1 MGHGLVPISESA
13 RRTAMLRGAIE
24 HLGAQQR
31 SLLEVSIGEQ
41 REVARRGGLAGTEFD
56 AAAKIAIEAAMPQ
69 LGSASD
75 AQHSD
80 AQQVAIGG
88 GDKYWVNDKVA
99 TQQAVA
105 DLFQSVAL
113 NVNNPHFLIM
123 QGKVAKVVDMK
134 PAEVLSMLEEAAGTQ
149 VYQNKRER
157 TLKELEKCKA
167 KLAKIDEMLDS
178 DIVPAL
184 NKLRKKRGD
193 YALGL
198 RQLPRRPPPPL
209 LRRPRLPPRRGHL
222 LLSGK
227 VVGLPRVLRL
237 AGGGKRTE
245 ISCF

>member
-88 GDKYWVNDKVA
+88 GKHAPLWPATYWCLRCGDVA
-99 TQQAVA
+99 AAVRVMRSA
-105 DLFQSVAL
+105 VDSSLHASDPYGSPFVSRRSV
-113 NVNNPHFLIM
+113 
-123 QGKVAKVVDMK
+123 
-134 PAEVLSMLEEAAGTQ
+134 
-149 VYQNKRER
+149 
-157 TLKELEKCKA
+157 
-167 KLAKIDEMLDS
+167 
-178 DIVPAL
+178 
-184 NKLRKKRGD
+184 
-193 YALGL
+193 
-198 RQLPRRPPPPL
+198 
-209 LRRPRLPPRRGHL
+209 
-222 LLSGK
+222 
-227 VVGLPRVLRL
+227 
-237 AGGGKRTE
+237 
-245 ISCF
+245 